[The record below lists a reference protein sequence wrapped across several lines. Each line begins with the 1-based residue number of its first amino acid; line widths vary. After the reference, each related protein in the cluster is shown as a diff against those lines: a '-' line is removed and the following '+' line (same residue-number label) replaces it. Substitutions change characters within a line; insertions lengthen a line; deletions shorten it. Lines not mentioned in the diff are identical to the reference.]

1 MKKDDENPSLDVDLV
16 TVVQLLYAT
25 VTQHLYKLSIFT
37 YWKYLGKAIIHKGMS
52 LFFSFKPQHQHI

>member
-25 VTQHLYKLSIFT
+25 VCNSYTAFI
-37 YWKYLGKAIIHKGMS
+37 
-52 LFFSFKPQHQHI
+52 